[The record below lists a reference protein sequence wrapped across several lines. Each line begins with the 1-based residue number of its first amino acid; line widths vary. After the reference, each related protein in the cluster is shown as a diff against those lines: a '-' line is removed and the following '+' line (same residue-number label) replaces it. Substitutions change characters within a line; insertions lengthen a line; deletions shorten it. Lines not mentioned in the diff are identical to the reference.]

1 MVVVFSSVHNN
12 IDVSNYFPQVF
23 NWFLKNEILKKKPK
37 NGASIF
43 NAITVIFE
51 IVALIFQCY
60 SSYLS
65 TVLSKVRSTSLS

>member
-37 NGASIF
+37 NSASIF
-43 NAITVIFE
+43 NAITVIF
-51 IVALIFQCY
+51 
-60 SSYLS
+60 
-65 TVLSKVRSTSLS
+65 